1 MKVVTFGGNFCY
13 FPLMKYD
20 LVFVDDSFVQCPERV
35 EKVPSN
41 IIHLNSGVSEDTW
54 EYRRYRIAYMLRE
67 IFSRVN
73 DDLLLVDSD
82 VYIPPISIGGGIYTF
97 CIPARA
103 KPSNDVTLFCM
114 STNLFIPASFLKF
127 ARDVMDEYLKKETW
141 KNYYVDIYLHSKLI
155 PITKIIPGTYHI
167 INGKKYIISDSYLI
181 KVEQ

>member
-1 MKVVTFGGNFCY
+1 
-13 FPLMKYD
+13 MKYD
-20 LVFVDDSFVQCPERV
+20 MVFVDDSFVQCPE
-35 EKVPSN
+35 KVPSN
-41 IIHLNSGVSEDTW
+41 AIHLDSGIKEDTW
-54 EYRRYRIAYMLRE
+54 EARRYRIAYMLRE

-82 VYIPPISIGGGIYTF
+82 VYIPPISIGGSIYTF

-114 STNLFIPASFLKF
+114 STNLFIPSSFLKF
-127 ARDVMDEYLKKETW
+127 ARDVMDEYLKNEIW
-141 KNYYVDIYLHSKLI
+141 KNYYVDIYLYSKLL
-155 PITKIIPGTYHI
+155 PIVKILPGTYHY

>member
-1 MKVVTFGGNFCY
+1 MKTVTFGGNFCY

-20 LVFVDDSFVQCPERV
+20 MVFVDGSFVQCPERV
-35 EKVPSN
+35 PSN
-41 IIHLNSGVSEDTW
+41 AIHLDSGVKEDTW

-67 IFSRVN
+67 IFSRID

-82 VYIPPISIGGGIYTF
+82 VYIPPISIGSTVYAF

-103 KPSNDVTLFCM
+103 KPTDNVVLFCM
-114 STNLFIPASFLKF
+114 STNLFIPLPFLKF
-127 ARDVMDEYLKKETW
+127 ARDVIDEYLKKEIW
-141 KNYYVDIYLHSKLI
+141 KNYYVDIYLYSRLI
-155 PITKIIPGTYHI
+155 PIIKAIPGTYHI